1 MKPDSDKDIEMKPD
15 SVRDIEM
22 IPDEVE
28 GEKKSNTIEQ
38 MNEMRSGSL
47 DLDEM

>member
-28 GEKKSNTIEQ
+28 GEKKSNTIE
-38 MNEMRSGSL
+38 
-47 DLDEM
+47 